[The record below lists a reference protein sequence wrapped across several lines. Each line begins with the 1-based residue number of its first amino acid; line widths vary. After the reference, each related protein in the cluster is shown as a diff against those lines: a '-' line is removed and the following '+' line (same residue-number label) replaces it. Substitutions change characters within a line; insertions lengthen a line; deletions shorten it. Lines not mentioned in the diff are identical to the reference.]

1 MNSMPR
7 IVKECERK
15 IEIYKITNII
25 NDKLYIGQAVSHIL
39 NHGKYRLYGSEGR
52 FRCHIS
58 ESKSQKKNQCHYLN
72 NSIRK
77 NGEDNFKVELLE
89 VCDMNKGDELETKYI
104 LQYNSLFPNGYNLTT
119 GGTVFQHTEESKTR
133 LSIGGLKAFEIKKLE
148 KYKDIDL
155 PENITDYDKH
165 MKKIS
170 SSGRNGWMIC
180 INGVK
185 SQLTSTYLPYDETKK
200 MAIEFIN
207 KLIEQNKKNKLI
219 NKSQDILVAGN
230 SLEP

>member
-7 IVKECERK
+7 ILKESERK
-15 IEIYKITNII
+15 IEIYKITNLITG
-25 NDKLYIGQAVSHIL
+25 KLYIGQAVSHIL
-39 NHGKYRLYGSEGR
+39 NHGKYRLYGCEGR

-58 ESKSQKKNQCHYLN
+58 ESKSQKKFQCHYLN

-89 VCDMNKGDELETKYI
+89 VCDMDKGDALETKYI
-104 LQYNSLFPNGYNLTT
+104 LECKSLFPEGYNLKT

-148 KYKDIDL
+148 KFRDVVLPDDID
-155 PENITDYDKH
+155 NYNKY
-165 MKKIS
+165 MKQTKS
-170 SSGRNGWMIC
+170 SSRTGWIIS

-200 MAIEFIN
+200 LAIEFIT
-207 KLIEQNKKNKLI
+207 KLKEQNKNI
-219 NKSQDILVAGN
+219 TN
-230 SLEP
+230 SI

>member
-1 MNSMPR
+1 
-7 IVKECERK
+7 
-15 IEIYKITNII
+15 
-25 NDKLYIGQAVSHIL
+25 
-39 NHGKYRLYGSEGR
+39 
-52 FRCHIS
+52 
-58 ESKSQKKNQCHYLN
+58 
-72 NSIRK
+72 
-77 NGEDNFKVELLE
+77 
-89 VCDMNKGDELETKYI
+89 MNKGDELETKYI

-207 KLIEQNKKNKLI
+207 KLIEQNKTN
-219 NKSQDILVAGN
+219 
-230 SLEP
+230 

>member
-7 IVKECERK
+7 IVKESERK

-25 NDKLYIGQAVSHIL
+25 NGKLYIGQAVTHIL

-52 FRCHIS
+52 FRCHES
-58 ESKSQKKNQCHYLN
+58 ESKSQKKLQCHYLN

-77 NGEDNFKVELLE
+77 NGEENFKVELLE
-89 VCDMNKGDELETKYI
+89 ICDMDKGDSLESKYI
-104 LQYNSLFPNGYNLTT
+104 LEYKSLFPSGYNLTT

-148 KYKDIDL
+148 KFRDIVL
-155 PENITDYDKH
+155 PDDITNYDKYI
-165 MKKIS
+165 KKTNDKV
-170 SSGRNGWMIC
+170 RKGWLIR
-180 INGVK
+180 IDDVK
-185 SQLTSTYLPYDETKK
+185 SQLTSTYLSYDETKK

-207 KLIEQNKKNKLI
+207 KLIEQNKN
-219 NKSQDILVAGN
+219 N
-230 SLEP
+230 

>member
-7 IVKECERK
+7 IVEESERK
-15 IEIYKITNII
+15 IEIYKII
-25 NDKLYIGQAVSHIL
+25 NLVNGKLYIGQAVSHIL
-39 NHGKYRLYGSEGR
+39 NHGKYRLYGSQGR

-89 VCDMNKGDELETKYI
+89 ICDMDKGDALETKYI
-104 LQYNSLFPNGYNLTT
+104 LQYNSLFPSGYNLTT

-148 KYKDIDL
+148 KYKDVVL
-155 PENITDYDKH
+155 PDDISNYDKY
-165 MKKIS
+165 MKKSITN
-170 SSGRNGWMIC
+170 GRKGWMIS
-180 INGVK
+180 INNIK

-207 KLIEQNKKNKLI
+207 KLIQQNTHSN
-219 NKSQDILVAGN
+219 
-230 SLEP
+230 